1 MSTAALQA
9 GLEPD
14 SPEPPLGAQTVE
26 ETGLTR
32 PFLVELFA
40 RVMYRRG
47 ADQAS
52 SVSRIT
58 RLSGAVTA
66 DVMEGMRA
74 DRLIAPLGQLGGNMR
89 QEMRYELTDK
99 GRAWAL
105 EAIQRL
111 DYTGPAPVP
120 LDQFRAMV
128 EAQSVRNHRVGRE
141 ALAASFGDLVIPEGM
156 LDRLGPAV
164 NSGRSILLYG
174 PPGNGKS
181 SYAHALTKAL
191 GGEIFVPHAI
201 EVGGEVILFFDPT
214 VHTPLEPLD
223 VVDMDELDMLD
234 GADLRYV
241 RCKRPAVITGAELTV
256 SMLDLRFNPTTR
268 VYQAPLHLK
277 ASNGVMIIDDM
288 GRQRETPQQF
298 INRMVVPMEEGVD
311 YLGLQSG
318 LSFQTPFD
326 ALLIFSTN
334 IPPATLVDSA
344 GLRRIYYKI
353 LVDRPSREDFIK
365 IFLRVAR
372 RYGVEATEEVL
383 AHLLNG
389 KYRTSPIGF
398 AGYHAPYLIDQALA
412 ACDYLGETRE
422 LRLRHIDAAWDNLH
436 VDENA

>member
-1 MSTAALQA
+1 MSQIAEA
-9 GLEPD
+9 GDEDLT
-14 SPEPPLGAQTVE
+14 EPPLGAQTIE
-26 ETGLTR
+26 ETGLSR
-32 PFLVELFA
+32 PFLVELVA

-47 ADQAS
+47 AERATD
-52 SVSRIT
+52 VSRIT
-58 RLSGAVTA
+58 RLSGAVMA
-66 DVMEGMRA
+66 ELLEGMRG

-89 QEMRYELTDK
+89 SEMRYELTDK
-99 GRAWAL
+99 GRAWAV

-120 LDQFRAMV
+120 LDQFRAMILS
-128 EAQSVRNHRVGRE
+128 QSVRNFRVGRE
-141 ALAASFGDLVIPEGM
+141 KLARAFGDLVLPEGM

-181 SYAHALTKAL
+181 SYAHALAKAL

-223 VVDMDELDMLD
+223 KVDDAELDAMD
-234 GADLRYV
+234 GADLRYI
-241 RCKRPAVITGAELTV
+241 RCRRPAVITGAELTV
-256 SMLDLRFNPTTR
+256 SMLDLSFNPTTR

-277 ASNGVMIIDDM
+277 AANGVMIIDDM

-298 INRMVVPMEEGVD
+298 INRLVVPMEEGVD
-311 YLGLQSG
+311 YLSLQSG

-353 LVDRPSREDFIK
+353 LVDRPTREDFIK

-372 RYGVEATEEVL
+372 RYNVDATEEIL
-383 AHLLNG
+383 AHLING
-389 KYRTSPIGF
+389 HYRNSKIGY

-412 ACDYLGETRE
+412 ACDYLGESRA
-422 LRLRHIDAAWDNLH
+422 LRRQHIDAAWDNLH